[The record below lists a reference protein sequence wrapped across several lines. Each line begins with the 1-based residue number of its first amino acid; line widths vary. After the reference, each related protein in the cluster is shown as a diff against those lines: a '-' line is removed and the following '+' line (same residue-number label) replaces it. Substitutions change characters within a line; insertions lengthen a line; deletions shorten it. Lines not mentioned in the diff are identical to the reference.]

1 MFCPL
6 LFEAQLVWEI
16 FKTVEQ
22 SFYAANF
29 TCDCLKENT
38 AESKWVE
45 LIISFVWLR
54 TVNPPG
60 SLDQGS
66 SVGPGAWVKHPLLLI
81 KVAVCYNTKNVK
93 GGLVIYQHWPCTVGI
108 VWFCIV
114 MNQMIMNSRSPL
126 VIVMSLCFSKSPK
139 YKIGLLPYS
148 MLSLIIK
155 GIFSIHKFVKL
166 IYFSPVVLYT
176 PPNYFQ
182 IYIYLFIYLL
192 YRQKCF
198 TKK

>member
-1 MFCPL
+1 M
-6 LFEAQLVWEI
+6 
-16 FKTVEQ
+16 
-22 SFYAANF
+22 
-29 TCDCLKENT
+29 
-38 AESKWVE
+38 E

-66 SVGPGAWVKHPLLLI
+66 SVGSGAWVKHPLLLI

-139 YKIGLLPYS
+139 YKMGLLPYS

-155 GIFSIHKFVKL
+155 GVFSIHKFVKL
-166 IYFSPVVLYT
+166 IYFSPVNCSLHST
-176 PPNYFQ
+176 QLFSNLH
-182 IYIYLFIYLL
+182 IYLFIYLL

>member
-126 VIVMSLCFSKSPK
+126 VIVMSLCFSKSPI
-139 YKIGLLPYS
+139 YKMGLLPYS

>member
-1 MFCPL
+1 M
-6 LFEAQLVWEI
+6 
-16 FKTVEQ
+16 
-22 SFYAANF
+22 
-29 TCDCLKENT
+29 
-38 AESKWVE
+38 
-45 LIISFVWLR
+45 WLR

-66 SVGPGAWVKHPLLLI
+66 SVGPGAWVKHTLLLI

-114 MNQMIMNSRSPL
+114 MNQMITNSRSPL
-126 VIVMSLCFSKSPK
+126 VIVMSSCFSESPK
-139 YKIGLLPYS
+139 YKMGLLPYS
-148 MLSLIIK
+148 ILSLIIK
-155 GIFSIHKFVKL
+155 GIFSIHKFVEL

-182 IYIYLFIYLL
+182 IYLYLFIYLFIYYIDKSVLPRSKSLL
-192 YRQKCF
+192 ESIQPLHSGTRWCSF
-198 TKK
+198 HM

>member
-1 MFCPL
+1 M
-6 LFEAQLVWEI
+6 
-16 FKTVEQ
+16 
-22 SFYAANF
+22 
-29 TCDCLKENT
+29 
-38 AESKWVE
+38 E

-66 SVGPGAWVKHPLLLI
+66 SVGPGAWVEHTLLLI

-114 MNQMIMNSRSPL
+114 MNQMITNSRSPL

-139 YKIGLLPYS
+139 YKMGLLPYS

-166 IYFSPVVLYT
+166 IYFSPVVLFT

-182 IYIYLFIYLL
+182 IYIYLFINLL

-198 TKK
+198 TKKYITFRINTTTAFRNQVV

>member
-1 MFCPL
+1 MVL
-6 LFEAQLVWEI
+6 
-16 FKTVEQ
+16 
-22 SFYAANF
+22 YAANF

-114 MNQMIMNSRSPL
+114 MNQMITNSRSPL
-126 VIVMSLCFSKSPK
+126 VSLCFSKSPK
-139 YKIGLLPYS
+139 YKMGLLPYS

-155 GIFSIHKFVKL
+155 GIIKGILHIHTQICQTHLFLTGCSLHSTQLFSNLHIF
-166 IYFSPVVLYT
+166 
-176 PPNYFQ
+176 
-182 IYIYLFIYLL
+182 IYLFII
-192 YRQKCF
+192 
-198 TKK
+198 

>member
-1 MFCPL
+1 M
-6 LFEAQLVWEI
+6 
-16 FKTVEQ
+16 
-22 SFYAANF
+22 
-29 TCDCLKENT
+29 
-38 AESKWVE
+38 
-45 LIISFVWLR
+45 WLR

-66 SVGPGAWVKHPLLLI
+66 LVGPGAWVKHPLLLI

-93 GGLVIYQHWPCTVGI
+93 GGLGIYQHWPCTVGI
-108 VWFCIV
+108 VWFCMV

-126 VIVMSLCFSKSPK
+126 VIVMLLCFSKSPK
-139 YKIGLLPYS
+139 YKMGLLPYS
-148 MLSLIIK
+148 MVSLIIK

-182 IYIYLFIYLL
+182 IYLYLFIYLFIYYIDKSVLPRSKSLL
-192 YRQKCF
+192 ESIQPLHSGTRWCSF
-198 TKK
+198 HM